1 MDTCRLQEISLRW
14 QAEERLT
21 PDVVQAVSFRTVRRG
36 RRGFD
41 EEHVRAFCQQ
51 VEEELVTLHNE
62 RMALQQ
68 EINRLRRRVLG
79 ICANAGEAG
88 YRRDD
93 GHVQAVGILSRAQET
108 ASHYVAEA
116 QEYSR
121 HLAEDA
127 RRRRD
132 EILAQ
137 ARWHAALVL
146 EEAHHEASCS
156 AQAPVTEPVAEPVTT
171 APVAE
176 PEADGTQLEA
186 ELARLRACLKA
197 RV

>member
-1 MDTCRLQEISLRW
+1 MDMGRLQESGVRW
-14 QAEERLT
+14 RAADRLT
-21 PDVVQAVSFRTVRRG
+21 PDVVQAVSFRTVRRR

-51 VEEELVTLHNE
+51 VEEELVTLLNE
-62 RMALQQ
+62 RTALQQ

-79 ICANAGEAG
+79 ICADDGEAG
-88 YRRDD
+88 CRRDD
-93 GHVQAVGILSRAQET
+93 EHVQAVGILSRAQQT

-127 RRRRD
+127 QRRRD

-137 ARWHAALVL
+137 ARSHAALVL
-146 EEAHHEASCS
+146 EEARHEASRA
-156 AQAPVTEPVAEPVTT
+156 AQTAVT
-171 APVAE
+171 APQAA
-176 PEADGTQLEA
+176 PEADRRQPEA
-186 ELARLRACLKA
+186 GLPAGEHA
-197 RV
+197 